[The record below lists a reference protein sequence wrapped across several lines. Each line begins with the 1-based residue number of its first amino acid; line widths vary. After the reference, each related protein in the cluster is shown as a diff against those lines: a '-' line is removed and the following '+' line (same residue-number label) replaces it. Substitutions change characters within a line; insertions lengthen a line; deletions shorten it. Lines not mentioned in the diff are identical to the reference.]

1 MQLIIDTP
9 KGALSPIECDSV
21 HLTVCDDSNGK
32 NGGSYGIRKGHI
44 KALIALEQGN
54 VTALL
59 NNETVFS
66 AENGKGFATVEND
79 VVTLVIE
86 EYKQNT

>member
-9 KGALSPIECDSV
+9 KGASSPIECDSV
-21 HLTVCDDSNGK
+21 HLTVCDDSTGK

-44 KALIALEQGN
+44 KSLIALEEGKI
-54 VTALL
+54 TALL

-79 VVTLVIE
+79 VVTVVVEKI
-86 EYKQNT
+86 TV